1 MNIRKAVMMGMF
13 GAGALAAGSAGA
25 SVIYDGAGLIVGEQ
39 AGMESFNVS
48 GPGTLTV
55 TMTNV
60 DFPQKLASLNGVISS
75 ATGLLGPEMMVM
87 GTDTASFQVKG
98 GEIFAQWFG
107 TAAQGPLDAGMFT
120 MHIDFQPN
128 ALPVPLPT
136 SIALLLSGLALLG
149 WQRRHRDEPLT
160 QEQVTS

>member
-25 SVIYDGAGLIVGEQ
+25 EMMYDGAGFVRGQQ

-55 TMTNV
+55 QLSNV
-60 DFPQKLASLNGVISS
+60 AWPVPLGSLNAVISS
-75 ATGLLGPEMMVM
+75 ASGLLGPEMGAGTNSFKVM
-87 GTDTASFQVKG
+87 GA

-107 TAAQGPLDAGMFT
+107 TAQGPLDVGVYALN
-120 MHIDFQPN
+120 IDFQPN
-128 ALPVPLPT
+128 GVAPVPLPT
-136 SIALLLSGLALLG
+136 SIALLASGLALLG
-149 WQRRHRDEPLT
+149 WQRRHRKDPSI
-160 QEQVTS
+160 QEQLAS

>member
-25 SVIYDGAGLIVGEQ
+25 AVIYDGANLIVGQQ

-55 TMTNV
+55 ELTNV
-60 DFPQKLASLNGVISS
+60 PWPMALSSLNATISS
-75 ATGLLGPEMMVM
+75 PQFGLLGAEMGA
-87 GTDTASFQVKG
+87 GTESFQVTG

-107 TAAQGPLDAGMFT
+107 NAQGPLDTGVYGLKIEFS
-120 MHIDFQPN
+120 PN
-128 ALPVPLPT
+128 GIAVPLPT
-136 SIALLLSGLALLG
+136 SIALLISGLALLG
-149 WQRRHRDEPLT
+149 WQRRHCDQPLL
-160 QEQVTS
+160 QEQLTS

>member
-1 MNIRKAVMMGMF
+1 MVGMF

-25 SVIYDGAGLIVGEQ
+25 SVIYDGAGLIVGQQ

-55 TMTNV
+55 TLTNV
-60 DFPQKLASLNGVISS
+60 DFPQKLASIDAVISS
-75 ATGLLGPEMMVM
+75 AAGLLGPEMPE
-87 GTDTASFQVKG
+87 GTQSFKLTTG

-107 TAAQGPLDAGMFT
+107 TAAPGPLDAGMYT
-120 MHIDFQPN
+120 MKIDFQPSV
-128 ALPVPLPT
+128 APVPLPT
-136 SIALLLSGLALLG
+136 SIALLVSGLALLG
-149 WQRRHRDEPLT
+149 WQRRHRDEPLM

>member
-25 SVIYDGAGLIVGEQ
+25 EMIYDGAGMIRGQQ

-55 TMTNV
+55 QLSNV
-60 DFPQKLASLNGVISS
+60 AWPVPLGSLNAVISS
-75 ATGLLGPEMMVM
+75 ASGLLGPEMGA
-87 GTDTASFQVKG
+87 GTNSFQVMG
-98 GEIFAQWFG
+98 AGEIFAQWFG
-107 TAAQGPLDAGMFT
+107 TAQGPLDVGVYAMN
-120 MHIDFQPN
+120 IDFKPN

-136 SIALLLSGLALLG
+136 SIALLVSGLALLG
-149 WQRRHRDEPLT
+149 WQRRHRDEPVV
-160 QEQVTS
+160 QEQVPS